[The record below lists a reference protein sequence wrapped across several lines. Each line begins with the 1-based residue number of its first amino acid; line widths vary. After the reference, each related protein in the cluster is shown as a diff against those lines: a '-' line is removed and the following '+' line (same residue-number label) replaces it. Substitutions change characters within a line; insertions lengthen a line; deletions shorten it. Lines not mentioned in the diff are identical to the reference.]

1 MRGDKT
7 NAESLCDKLRL
18 ETPSWMF
25 AEVGQGIYGKPPG
38 VRGTFSARH
47 GHFEMR
53 YQLSVAERPT

>member
-53 YQLSVAERPT
+53 Y